1 MPQLVLDF
9 AGKKDNSIS
18 FRASDRLK
26 DKLEYLTKRLGHKS
40 LSELCELYIIECAS
54 RDEAILEVKDARG
67 ERIIVNIGS
76 V

>member
-1 MPQLVLDF
+1 MAQLVLDF

-26 DKLEYLTKRLGHKS
+26 EKLEYLAKRLGHKS
-40 LSELCELYIIECAS
+40 LSDLCAMYVIECAS

-67 ERIIVNIGS
+67 EKLFVNIGS